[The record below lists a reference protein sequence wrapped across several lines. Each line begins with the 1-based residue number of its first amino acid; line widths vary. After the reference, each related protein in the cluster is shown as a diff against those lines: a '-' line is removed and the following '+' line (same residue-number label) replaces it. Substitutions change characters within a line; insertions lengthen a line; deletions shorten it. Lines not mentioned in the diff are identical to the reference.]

1 MNSVAGVSSLGSL
14 YIVSILPN
22 IWWKT
27 AKTKETFGGKQHFNQ
42 KHLVGI
48 ELKGIFASKNQ
59 EVWKVKI

>member
-1 MNSVAGVSSLGSL
+1 MNR
-14 YIVSILPN
+14 YISFCPTFGG
-22 IWWKT
+22 KRQ
-27 AKTKETFGGKQHFNQ
+27 KTKETFGGKRHFNQ